1 MNRIFP
7 QTPPVIFEL
16 EGVLALSFDNIY
28 LLIFLC
34 RFCKFPPATLISIQ
48 SFAFSNLEN

>member
-28 LLIFLC
+28 LLTFWF
-34 RFCKFPPATLISIQ
+34 RFSKFPPATLISVQ